1 MNDSMENEYREE
13 GSSIVGPKKQ
23 KKQSKSSLT
32 SSELNILKE
41 QGIEYLE
48 EQRNKTT
55 VQFVDVMCG
64 DAWKKKGYH
73 GPVICNYA
81 DGSEYQGEWQDG
93 KRHGTGTYI
102 SPTGTRYEGEWEND
116 EASGHGVCHYADG
129 MKYDGQFENGERH
142 GKGVLISPEG
152 DRYEGQFKYDL
163 LNGEGIYIWGD
174 GVRSEG
180 EFREGKP
187 WNVVGYDEYGEI
199 CGLLVDGKLQEV
211 YTGSHRCATQSEYQ
225 EEETKLLTENRR

>member
-1 MNDSMENEYREE
+1 MENEYREE

-64 DAWKKKGYH
+64 DAWKKKEYH

-81 DGSEYQGEWQDG
+81 DGAEYQGEWQDG
-93 KRHGTGTYI
+93 KRHGIGTYI

-116 EASGHGVCHYADG
+116 GASGHGVCHYADG
-129 MKYDGQFENGERH
+129 MKYDGQFESGERH

-163 LNGEGIYIWGD
+163 VNGEGIYIWGD

>member
-1 MNDSMENEYREE
+1 MENEYREE

-41 QGIEYLE
+41 QGIEYLLG

-93 KRHGTGTYI
+93 KRHGIGTYI

-116 EASGHGVCHYADG
+116 GASGYGVCHYADG
-129 MKYDGQFENGERH
+129 MKYDGQFESGERH

-163 LNGEGIYIWGD
+163 VNGEGIYIWGD

-180 EFREGKP
+180 EFRRGTA

>member
-1 MNDSMENEYREE
+1 MENEYREE

-81 DGSEYQGEWQDG
+81 DGAEYQGEWQDG
-93 KRHGTGTYI
+93 KRHGIGTYI

-116 EASGHGVCHYADG
+116 GASGHGVCHYADG
-129 MKYDGQFENGERH
+129 MQYDGQFESGERH

-163 LNGEGIYIWGD
+163 VNGEGIYIWGD

>member
-1 MNDSMENEYREE
+1 MENEYREE
-13 GSSIVGPKKQ
+13 GFSIVGPKKQ

-93 KRHGTGTYI
+93 KRHGIGTYI

-116 EASGHGVCHYADG
+116 GASGHGVCHYEDG

>member
-1 MNDSMENEYREE
+1 MENEYREE

-81 DGSEYQGEWQDG
+81 DGSEYQGEWLDG

-102 SPTGTRYEGEWEND
+102 SPTGTKYEGEWEND
-116 EASGHGVCHYADG
+116 GASGHGVCHYADG

>member
-1 MNDSMENEYREE
+1 MGNEYREE

-55 VQFVDVMCG
+55 VQFVDVLCG
-64 DAWKKKGYH
+64 DAWNKKGYQ

-81 DGSEYQGEWQDG
+81 DGSEYEGEWQDG

>member
-1 MNDSMENEYREE
+1 MENEYREE

-93 KRHGTGTYI
+93 KRHGVGTYI

-116 EASGHGVCHYADG
+116 GASGRGVCHYADG
-129 MKYDGQFENGERH
+129 MKYDGQFESGERH

-163 LNGEGIYIWGD
+163 VNGEGIYIWGD

-199 CGLLVDGKLQEV
+199 CGLLVDGKVQEV
-211 YTGSHRCATQSEYQ
+211 YTSSHRCANLSQYQ
-225 EEETKLLTENRR
+225 DRGTKMLTEKRR

>member
-1 MNDSMENEYREE
+1 MENEYREE

-81 DGSEYQGEWQDG
+81 DGAEYQGEWQDG

-152 DRYEGQFKYDL
+152 DCYEGQFKYDL

>member
-1 MNDSMENEYREE
+1 MENEYIEE

-41 QGIEYLE
+41 QGIKYLE

-55 VQFVDVMCG
+55 VQFLDVMCG
-64 DAWKKKGYH
+64 DAWKEKGYH

-81 DGSEYQGEWQDG
+81 DGAEYQGEWQNG
-93 KRHGTGTYI
+93 KRQGIGTYI

-116 EASGHGVCHYADG
+116 GASGHGVCHYADG

-152 DRYEGQFKYDL
+152 DRYDGQFKYDL

-225 EEETKLLTENRR
+225 EEGTKLLTENRR

>member
-1 MNDSMENEYREE
+1 MENEYREE

-93 KRHGTGTYI
+93 KRHGIGTYI

-116 EASGHGVCHYADG
+116 GASGHGVCHYADG
-129 MKYDGQFENGERH
+129 MKYDGQFESGERH

>member
-1 MNDSMENEYREE
+1 MENEYREE

-93 KRHGTGTYI
+93 KRHGIGTYI

-116 EASGHGVCHYADG
+116 GASGHGVCHYADG
-129 MKYDGQFENGERH
+129 MKYDGQFESGERH
-142 GKGVLISPEG
+142 GKGILISPEG

-163 LNGEGIYIWGD
+163 VNGEGIYIWGD

>member
-1 MNDSMENEYREE
+1 MENEYREE

-64 DAWKKKGYH
+64 DAWMKKGYH
-73 GPVICNYA
+73 GPVTCNYA

-116 EASGHGVCHYADG
+116 GASGHGFCHYADG
-129 MKYDGQFENGERH
+129 MKYDGQFESGERH

-174 GVRSEG
+174 GVRTEG

>member
-1 MNDSMENEYREE
+1 MENEYREE